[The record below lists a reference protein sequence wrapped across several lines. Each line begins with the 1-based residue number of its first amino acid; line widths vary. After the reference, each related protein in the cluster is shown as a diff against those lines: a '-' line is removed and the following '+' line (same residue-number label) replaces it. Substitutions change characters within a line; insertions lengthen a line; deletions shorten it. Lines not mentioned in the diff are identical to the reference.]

1 MGEVSRETSS
11 CQPIDDFALQ
21 VDAAEVKYQADGI
34 EDDKGAGVRYKD

>member
-21 VDAAEVKYQADGI
+21 MEAAEVKYQTDGVK
-34 EDDKGAGVRYKD
+34 DDKGTGVGHKD